1 MRAWIR
7 RRAVGL
13 LFALALLA
21 LGASP
26 LLPSDWRLWL
36 YLAAYACVIA
46 AVLIRARRRPV
57 PTARPNRSRDAERSR
72 GGERSLGGEKVRD
85 EPAQQPG
92 RDRTP

>member
-1 MRAWIR
+1 MMAWIQR
-7 RRAVGL
+7 RVVGL
-13 LFALALLA
+13 LFAVALLA

-26 LLPSDWRLWL
+26 FLPPDWRLWL

-57 PTARPNRSRDAERSR
+57 RTAEPNPSRDGRRLRGDERSP
-72 GGERSLGGEKVRD
+72 D
-85 EPAQQPG
+85 EPAPQPR